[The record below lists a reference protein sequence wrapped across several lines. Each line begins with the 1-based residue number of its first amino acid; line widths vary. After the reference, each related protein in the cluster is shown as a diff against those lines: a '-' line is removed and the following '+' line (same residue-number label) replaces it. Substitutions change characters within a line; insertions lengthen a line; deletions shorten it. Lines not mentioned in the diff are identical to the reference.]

1 MNYDVIIMTL
11 THECVYRREERE
23 RLTKSVIDLKPAS
36 IRPMRIVLGWSKD
49 PTISPTDIELVP
61 I

>member
-1 MNYDVIIMTL
+1 MN
-11 THECVYRREERE
+11 VYVEEKRERE

-49 PTISPTDIELVP
+49 PTISPTNIELVP